1 MIGTKIISRLN
12 NNILIGY
19 NNSNSTNAPSTD
31 EHEYIIAGDGA
42 YKALLMDM
50 GSGTGVYYTHG
61 LAYLP
66 SIMKPTA
73 KAIERLIRVRSTVR
87 TMAITL
93 YFKAGYV
100 PEVDYVL
107 RVMGETTTGDTSA
120 VAMILVNYDLIL
132 KHQRMLSNPM
142 TYGSQVFDRY
152 ITFQVPAVANLND
165 TNGFELNGYLHI
177 KPQSPLI
184 ADLSPI
190 SGIARESYDLGTYY
204 DVKDAGDFKVTIP
217 SASQA
222 DRFNVYLSLDK
233 KNGHIVYYPYWG
245 SDMYNALDASTMNA
259 IESRGINLY
268 YGTDGMANVGW
279 DDFGSHY
286 GKGERKWVTI
296 HELKVIKSYTSL
308 SRKQDVS
315 TYSFTEYYTEFNRDG
330 VNPFKYSFRPT
341 VFDEEVV
348 RDPSKDVKGLDVV
361 YTCRLVNR
369 QDMTQV
375 VRTASLSLSGSEL
388 DRYRHL
394 SSRPLNLH
402 IDKLNLV
409 YENGKGEGVAQL
421 ENSHTKETKTV
432 LEKVFYDTKDIKV
445 NVHGEGIYTT
455 QGSTL
460 LKLHKSPSLYV
471 FRLYD
476 EKRKERLDL
485 TTLNGLVYLRVFD
498 EKGQPI
504 DIEPTYSKNM
514 NPVLGEL
521 EFYINE
527 QLTALLKLSSR
538 TAEEKT
544 YAIISKTQTITTTI
558 VDGLYE

>member
-1 MIGTKIISRLN
+1 M
-12 NNILIGY
+12 
-19 NNSNSTNAPSTD
+19 
-31 EHEYIIAGDGA
+31 
-42 YKALLMDM
+42 
-50 GSGTGVYYTHG
+50 
-61 LAYLP
+61 
-66 SIMKPTA
+66 
-73 KAIERLIRVRSTVR
+73 
-87 TMAITL
+87 
-93 YFKAGYV
+93 
-100 PEVDYVL
+100 
-107 RVMGETTTGDTSA
+107 
-120 VAMILVNYDLIL
+120 
-132 KHQRMLSNPM
+132 
-142 TYGSQVFDRY
+142 
-152 ITFQVPAVANLND
+152 
-165 TNGFELNGYLHI
+165 
-177 KPQSPLI
+177 
-184 ADLSPI
+184 
-190 SGIARESYDLGTYY
+190 
-204 DVKDAGDFKVTIP
+204 
-217 SASQA
+217 
-222 DRFNVYLSLDK
+222 
-233 KNGHIVYYPYWG
+233 
-245 SDMYNALDASTMNA
+245 
-259 IESRGINLY
+259 
-268 YGTDGMANVGW
+268 
-279 DDFGSHY
+279 
-286 GKGERKWVTI
+286 
-296 HELKVIKSYTSL
+296 
-308 SRKQDVS
+308 
-315 TYSFTEYYTEFNRDG
+315 
-330 VNPFKYSFRPT
+330 
-341 VFDEEVV
+341 
-348 RDPSKDVKGLDVV
+348 
-361 YTCRLVNR
+361 
-369 QDMTQV
+369 
-375 VRTASLSLSGSEL
+375 

-421 ENSHTKETKTV
+421 ENSHNKETKTV

-544 YAIISKTQTITTTI
+544 YAIISKTQTITTTS